1 MRFTRRTQSIALGTV
16 DGGRAR
22 DASGLPLHGDRDG
35 PAVEL
40 DPRDL
45 NRVHDPGGH
54 VDEDRGPHANLE
66 GPGSDD
72 PGFLESPSPFVTSG
86 RRDCSFWPTILMR
99 ENPGGQLMNSKLHGR

>member
-1 MRFTRRTQSIALGTV
+1 ATV

-22 DASGLPLHGDRDG
+22 DASGLPLHSDRDG
-35 PAVEL
+35 PAVEF

-45 NRVHDPGGH
+45 DRVHDPGGH

-72 PGFLESPSPFVTSG
+72 PGFLKSRVAHRGPSGQAAGEGAFSMRG
-86 RRDCSFWPTILMR
+86 RPEGARIGYSDL
-99 ENPGGQLMNSKLHGR
+99 NPA